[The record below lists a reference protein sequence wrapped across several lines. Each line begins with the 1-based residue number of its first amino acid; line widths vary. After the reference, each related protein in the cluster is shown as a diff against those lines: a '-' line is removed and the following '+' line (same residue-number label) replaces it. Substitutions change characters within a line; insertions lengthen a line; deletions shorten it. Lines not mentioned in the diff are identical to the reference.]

1 MIRELEQA
9 DALSLDD
16 QRLAR
21 RHARTALAISGLH
34 TMICLFYFQGGY
46 MVADGPT
53 LAMLLAGF
61 WAGNLLLTLLVFS
74 GRFRRRRDPSLSLPW
89 NLWLTTSLMA
99 SAYYMD
105 EFRISIA
112 MLFFAAML
120 LASFRQSLPGLLI
133 MSIGAVSGYLLV
145 LVLVWHNRSVQ
156 MNLTLEM
163 LQWLIFCMA
172 SVSFVIT
179 GVGINALRTNLTAKN
194 RQLSEALMK
203 VREMA
208 IRDELTG
215 LFNRRHIMEVLT
227 QQQALAESGEYR
239 FAVCFVDLDHF
250 KRINDRFGH
259 AAGDEVLR
267 RFAEIARASLR
278 EADYTGRLGGEE
290 FVLVLTQS
298 DLEGAAQVAERL
310 RVALAGEDFSALD
323 PELSASVSIGIA
335 AYRVGEELNETLAR
349 ADRCLYQAKTRG
361 RDQVITEEALSLAV
375 PA

>member
-46 MVADGPT
+46 MVANGPT
-53 LAMLLAGF
+53 LAMLLGGI

-89 NLWLTTSLMA
+89 NLWLTTSMMT
-99 SAYYMD
+99 SAYFMD

-194 RQLSEALMK
+194 RQLGDALMK

-298 DLEGAAQVAERL
+298 DLDGAAQVAERL

-323 PELSASVSIGIA
+323 PALSASVSIGIA

-361 RDQVITEEALSLAV
+361 RDQVITEEALPLAV